1 MKKWFIL
8 LFIIGLLGAAATW
21 RIYLLATEKPAESI
35 DKIQEKSGMPVR
47 VFEVIQKDIEKTITV
62 SGSIKPFQDI
72 YVSPKVTERIM
83 AFHAATGQTVQQDQ
97 PLVTL
102 DDTLSQLNLEQAQ
115 ASLAQSQEFL
125 RQLQNGSRPEEIEI
139 ARTRMEEAQARY
151 ELQNLEYQR
160 QKQLYQ
166 EEATTLQNLQGSEAA
181 FASAKANREGA
192 AAQYELTKAGPREE
206 EINMARIRVELAQV
220 AVRQAEKNLADHHL
234 QAPFAGEVCLRL
246 LDPGDIAEMNKPIF
260 ELVDIHQ
267 VYLDLDVSE
276 LYVPKLSLGQAV
288 RIAVD
293 ALPEKPYTGTI
304 AEINPVADATDRSY
318 VTRIL
323 IPNEDRT
330 LRPGMFARAYI
341 AAGRVPGALLVAKD
355 AVKKD
360 INQYYVLAVDENN
373 VVQKK
378 FITPGDNHEEFVEV
392 IEGLSAGEKVITLS
406 VNIEPGTRIIIEP

>member
-1 MKKWFIL
+1 MKKWLIL
-8 LFIIGLLGAAATW
+8 LLLIMTLGAAATW

-47 VFEVIQKDIEKTITV
+47 VFEVIQRDIEKTITV
-62 SGSIKPFQDI
+62 SGSIKPYQDI
-72 YVSPKVTERIM
+72 FVAPKVTEKIV
-83 AFHAATGQTVQQDQ
+83 AFHAATGQTVEKDQ

-102 DDTLSQLNLEQAQ
+102 DDTISRLNLEQAR
-115 ASLAQSQEFL
+115 ASLAQAQEFL

-166 EEATTLQNLQGSEAA
+166 EEASSLQSLQASEAA
-181 FASAKANREGA
+181 FASAKANMEGA
-192 AAQYELTKAGPREE
+192 AAQYELAKAGPREE

-220 AVRQAEKNLADHHL
+220 AMRQAEKNLADHHL

-246 LDPGDIAEMNKPIF
+246 LDPGDMAEMNKPIL
-260 ELVDIHQ
+260 ELVDIRQ

-276 LYVPKLSLGQAV
+276 LYVPRLSPGQAV
-288 RIAVD
+288 RIGVD
-293 ALPEKPYTGTI
+293 ALPDKSYAGTI
-304 AEINPVADATDRSY
+304 AEINPVADPASRSY
-318 VTRIL
+318 ITRIL

-341 AAGRVPGALLVAKD
+341 AVGTVPHAVLVAKD

-360 INQYYVLAVDENN
+360 INQYYVLAVDENSMA
-373 VVQKK
+373 QKK
-378 FITPGDNHEEFVEV
+378 FITPGENHEELVEV

-406 VNIEPGTRIIIEP
+406 VNIEPGTRVLVKP